1 MRPISK
7 LRISGSPFQFVS
19 IAQGGKAKKNSRR
32 VKSWDQPRLLP
43 NENVTQLENTLPKVN
58 DKNTNL
64 VHKIFPN

>member
-32 VKSWDQPRLLP
+32 VKSWDQSRLLP
-43 NENVTQLENTLPKVN
+43 NENVTQLENTLIN
-58 DKNTNL
+58 A
-64 VHKIFPN
+64 